1 MYATKRILFSFRR
14 GSHGQRFLLA
24 VGLSLPTTHDH
35 RKLRGDRGYHYWDIK
50 GTGLD

>member
-1 MYATKRILFSFRR
+1 MRATTRILFPFCP

-35 RKLRGDRGYHYWDIK
+35 RKLRGDRGYQYRDTR
-50 GTGLD
+50 GGSSG